1 VLKTQPLI
9 KATGFTLIE
18 LMIGITILAIV
29 MAMGMPSYSVW
40 IQNMRLRNAAESI
53 LNGLQLAR
61 AEAVRRNTS
70 VEFRLGSGSS
80 WIVGCPSPG
89 TSDCPAT
96 IQSRATGDGSS
107 AAVTVTAV
115 DGTTVSFDSLGRRI
129 SPLPAVGASTAINVD
144 IDPAV
149 LSAAQSRDLRITV
162 NVGGDIRMCDPNV
175 PVTVPPDSR
184 AC

>member
-1 VLKTQPLI
+1 VLKTQPII

-18 LMIGITILAIV
+18 LMTGIAIMAIV
-29 MAMGMPSYSVW
+29 MAMGMPSYKTW

-61 AEAVRRNTS
+61 AEAVRRNAS
-70 VEFRLGSGSS
+70 VQFILVTGSS
-80 WIVGCPSPG
+80 WCV
-89 TSDCPAT
+89 TATADCTDP

-107 AAVTVTAV
+107 AAITVTAA
-115 DGTTVSFDSLGRRI
+115 DGTTVRFNSLGRRTL
-129 SPLPAVGASTAINVD
+129 PLPAAGASTAINVD
-144 IDPAV
+144 INPAV
-149 LSAAQSRDLRITV
+149 LSAAESRDLRITV
-162 NVGGDIRMCDPNV
+162 NVGGNIRMCDPNV

>member
-70 VEFRLGSGSS
+70 VQFILGTGSS
-80 WIVGCPSPG
+80 WCVTLG
-89 TSDCPAT
+89 TDCVNPIP
-96 IQSRATGDGSS
+96 IQSRSTGDGSS
-107 AAVTVTAV
+107 AAVTVASA
-115 DGTTVSFDSLGRRI
+115 DGTTFTFNSLGRRTL
-129 SPLPAVGASTAINVD
+129 PLPATGASNAIIVD
-144 IDPAV
+144 INPAV

-162 NVGGDIRMCDPNV
+162 NVGGNIRMCDPNV
-175 PVTVPPDSR
+175 PVTVPPDPR